1 MSLSTPAPL
10 GATTQP
16 GGVNFSV
23 YARHATGVELLLFA
37 SAESSEPERTLELH
51 RTADYWHIFV
61 PDLVPGQIYAY
72 RAHGPASHRF
82 DQNISKTFRAG
93 RQDKDL
99 RAGHQGVGV
108 LHVAVEEDIITH
120 TQLARQT
127 YQVLSLHS
135 LTKYDQ
141 TGLALGA

>member
-82 DQNISKTFRAG
+82 DHMAG
-93 RQDKDL
+93 RL
-99 RAGHQGVGV
+99 IAVGQ
-108 LHVAVEEDIITH
+108 HCSI
-120 TQLARQT
+120 
-127 YQVLSLHS
+127 
-135 LTKYDQ
+135 
-141 TGLALGA
+141 